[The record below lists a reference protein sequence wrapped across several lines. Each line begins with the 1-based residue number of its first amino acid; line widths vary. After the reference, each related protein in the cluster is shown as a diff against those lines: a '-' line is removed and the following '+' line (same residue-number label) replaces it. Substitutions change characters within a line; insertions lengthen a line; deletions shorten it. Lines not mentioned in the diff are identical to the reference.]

1 MSHYEEFR
9 GTDNLNIRYR
19 EITAQDDAALA
30 KIIRDNL
37 KAHHLDLPGTVYFDD
52 NLDHLSDFYLDKNHK
67 RFYYVLLDDEEN
79 VIGGIG
85 LAEIDFFKDCAEL
98 QKLYLI
104 DAVKGNGIGYR
115 LIDLVEEKAREYGY
129 KRLYL
134 ETHTNLAAAI
144 YLYEKCGFK
153 LIERPAAAVHAT
165 MNRFYIKDL

>member
-1 MSHYEEFR
+1 MKYS
-9 GTDNLNIRYR
+9 
-19 EITAQDDAALA
+19 EITGRNDAALA

-37 KAHHLDLPGTVYFDD
+37 KAHGLDLPGTVYFDD

-67 RFYYVLLDDEEN
+67 CFYYVLLDDDDN

-85 LAEIDFFKDCAEL
+85 LAEFEFFEDCAEL
-98 QKLYLI
+98 QKLYLA
-104 DAVKGNGIGYR
+104 DDVKGSGIGYK
-115 LIDLVEEKAREYGY
+115 LVELIENKAREYGY

-144 YLYEKCGFK
+144 HIYEKCGFK
-153 LIERPAAAVHAT
+153 LIEKPASVVHAT